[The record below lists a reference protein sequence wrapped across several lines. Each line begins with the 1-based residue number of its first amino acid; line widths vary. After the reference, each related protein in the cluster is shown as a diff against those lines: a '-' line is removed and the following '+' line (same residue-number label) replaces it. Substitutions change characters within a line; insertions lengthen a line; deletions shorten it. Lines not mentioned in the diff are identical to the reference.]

1 MVYIYINLIIYICC
15 KNLNFLWNQGFL
27 IILTML
33 LQILTGMVLGLHYT
47 SEINCAY
54 YSVMHII
61 REVYFGWFFRYTHSN
76 IVSFIFIFILL
87 HIGRALYYGSYLY
100 IPHAWISGIF
110 LFIILMGTAF
120 MGYVL
125 PWGQMSYW
133 GCTVITNL
141 LSCIP
146 CLVPWVCG
154 GFFIS
159 NPSLSRFFIL
169 HFILPF
175 IIYIIIFIHIFYLHQ
190 VSSNNALG
198 YNINN
203 NISFFPFFMSKD
215 LFNFFLFGSIT
226 ILEML
231 FGFISLS
238 HPDNAL
244 EVNVLVTPLH
254 IVPEWYFL
262 EFYMILK
269 AIPNKNAGFMI
280 MFSSIFYIFIP
291 SEPNGLNII
300 SLTFMGHISIL
311 FTFLIIVYFLWIGA
325 QLPQEQFIIYYNYTY
340 IFLIIAIIVLNIIII
355 RLLLFN
361 IFNWIYS
368 FYYWY
373 FVV

>member
-1 MVYIYINLIIYICC
+1 MGHV
-15 KNLNFLWNQGFL
+15 
-27 IILTML
+27 
-33 LQILTGMVLGLHYT
+33 
-47 SEINCAY
+47 
-54 YSVMHII
+54 
-61 REVYFGWFFRYTHSN
+61 
-76 IVSFIFIFILL
+76 
-87 HIGRALYYGSYLY
+87 
-100 IPHAWISGIF
+100 WISGIF
-110 LFIILMGTAF
+110 LFIILMATAF

-159 NPSLSRFFIL
+159 
-169 HFILPF
+169 
-175 IIYIIIFIHIFYLHQ
+175 IIIFIHIFYLHQ
-190 VSSNNALG
+190 VSSNNPLG

-215 LFNFFLFGSIT
+215 LFNLFLLGSIT

-244 EVNVLVTPLH
+244 EVSVLVTPLH

-269 AIPNKNAGFMI
+269 AVPNKNAGFMI
-280 MFSSIFYIFIP
+280 MFSSIFYILIP
-291 SEPNGLNII
+291 SEPNGPDII
-300 SLTFMGHISIL
+300 SLTFIGHIPLIFL
-311 FTFLIIVYFLWIGA
+311 FLDIIYSSWIGA
-325 QLPQEQFIIYYNYTY
+325 QLPNIQFILY
-340 IFLIIAIIVLNIIII
+340 IS
-355 RLLLFN
+355 LL
-361 IFNWIYS
+361 Y
-368 FYYWY
+368 
-373 FVV
+373 

>member
-1 MVYIYINLIIYICC
+1 ME
-15 KNLNFLWNQGFL
+15 
-27 IILTML
+27 
-33 LQILTGMVLGLHYT
+33 VL
-47 SEINCAY
+47 EIQKVI
-54 YSVMHII
+54 S
-61 REVYFGWFFRYTHSN
+61 
-76 IVSFIFIFILL
+76 
-87 HIGRALYYGSYLY
+87 RALYYYSYLY
-100 IPHAWISGIF
+100 IPHAWISGISI
-110 LFIILMGTAF
+110 FIILMATAF

-146 CLVPWVCG
+146 YLVPWICG

-175 IIYIIIFIHIFYLHQ
+175 ILYIIIFIHIFYLHQ

-215 LFNFFLFGSIT
+215 LFNLFLLGSII

-244 EVNVLVTPLH
+244 EVSVLVTPLH

-262 EFYMILK
+262 DFYMILK
-269 AIPNKNAGFMI
+269 AIPNKNAGFII
-280 MFSSIFYIFIP
+280 MFSSIFFIFIP
-291 SEPNGLNII
+291 SESNDLNII
-300 SLTFMGHISIL
+300 SLYFTGHFIIL
-311 FTFLIIVYFLWIGA
+311 LFFINIIYFLWIGA
-325 QLPQEQFIIYYNYTY
+325 QLPNEHIIIYYN
-340 IFLIIAIIVLNIIII
+340 IIIQLIINT
-355 RLLLFN
+355 
-361 IFNWIYS
+361 
-368 FYYWY
+368 
-373 FVV
+373 

>member
-1 MVYIYINLIIYICC
+1 
-15 KNLNFLWNQGFL
+15 
-27 IILTML
+27 ML
-33 LQILTGMVLGLHYT
+33 LQILTGIVLGLHYT
-47 SEINCAY
+47 SEINYVY

-61 REVYFGWFFRYTHSN
+61 REIYFGWFFRYNHSN

-87 HIGRALYYGSYLY
+87 HIIRALYYGSYLY
-100 IPHAWISGIF
+100 IPHTWISGIF
-110 LFIILMGTAF
+110 LFIILMAISF

-169 HFILPF
+169 HFLLSF

-190 VSSNNALG
+190 VSSNNTLG

-215 LFNFFLFGSIT
+215 LFNLFLFNSII

-244 EVNVLVTPLH
+244 EVSVLVTPLH

-269 AIPNKNAGFMI
+269 AIPNKNAGFII

-291 SEPNGLNII
+291 SEPNNLNII
-300 SLTFMGHISIL
+300 SLTFIGHISIL
-311 FTFLIIVYFLWIGA
+311 FIFLNIIYFLWIGA
-325 QLPQEQFIIYYNYTY
+325 QLPQEQFIIYYYLY
-340 IFLIIAIIVLNIIII
+340 DYYLSVLFL
-355 RLLLFN
+355 
-361 IFNWIYS
+361 
-368 FYYWY
+368 Y
-373 FVV
+373 F